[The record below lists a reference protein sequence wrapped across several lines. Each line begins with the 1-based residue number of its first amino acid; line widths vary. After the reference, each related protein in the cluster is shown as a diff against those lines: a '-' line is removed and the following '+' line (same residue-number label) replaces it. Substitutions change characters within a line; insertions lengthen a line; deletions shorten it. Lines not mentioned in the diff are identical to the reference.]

1 MHNVRQ
7 YLDIIKLLL
16 EIKNRNTNLHLTQS
30 CRFVDCGK
38 SITEEEINE
47 EECVDDPITI
57 HQDIEKSNIC
67 EDIKKEVKE
76 VESVDDLLYIIN
88 LYYVKIFR

>member
-1 MHNVRQ
+1 MQNVRK

-16 EIKNRNTNLHLTQS
+16 KIENRNTNLHLTQT
-30 CRFVDCGK
+30 CRSVDCGK
-38 SITEEEINE
+38 SITEEVINE
-47 EECVDDPITI
+47 EECVDGPITI
-57 HQDIEKSNIC
+57 HKDIKKSNIC

-76 VESVDDLLYIIN
+76 EESVDDPLYIIN